1 MGGLFSSMDKK
12 SLPEIYVDIQ
22 NAQPSTEQE
31 HALYNEFQSEV
42 MDPSIDIFRR
52 FSEYQDGQRQAAE
65 ALTNPTPENKEAAWK
80 AIYPNIKLQME
91 VFDFANVVSRMLVHL
106 VTTVIDLTHD
116 KTIDV
121 FQSMPIVVKFF
132 VECFDIILTFDEIKI
147 TLPKLLNDLAFFRR
161 NAANHTDEDLDGI
174 MEKSNGST
182 VFWAAPTPLLL
193 EAIGNLKSK
202 YQPTSENYQKLLDL
216 LGNVCD
222 ICTSILKNHKF
233 EDEKPNKLC
242 LRCIVG
248 ATLMYDHLSTTG
260 AFIPKQKF
268 HIREAMELLVNFEP
282 KQNGLI
288 NAIKFSSK
296 NLNKEGVDPKISAL
310 FQ

>member
-1 MGGLFSSMDKK
+1 MGGLFSSIDKK

-31 HALYNEFQSEV
+31 RQLYDKFQAEV
-42 MDPSIDIFRR
+42 MNPSIDIFRR
-52 FSEYQDGQRQAAE
+52 FSAYQDGQRLAAE
-65 ALTNPTPENKEAAWK
+65 AITSPTPENKEAAWD
-80 AIYPNIKLQME
+80 AIYPNVVLQME
-91 VFDFANVVSRMLVHL
+91 VFDFANVVSHTLLHL
-106 VTTVIDLTHD
+106 VDTVIDLTHD
-116 KTIDV
+116 RTIDV
-121 FQSMPIVVKFF
+121 FQNMPIVVKLF

-161 NAANHTDEDLDGI
+161 NVPHHDGEEISQI

-182 VFWAAPTPLLL
+182 VFWAAPTPMLLD
-193 EAIGNLKSK
+193 AIGNLKSK

-216 LGNVCD
+216 LGCVCD
-222 ICTSILKNHKF
+222 ICTSILKKHRF

-242 LRCIVG
+242 LRCIVA
-248 ATLMYDHLSTTG
+248 ATLIYDHLSTTG

-268 HIREAMELLVNFEP
+268 HIKEAMELLVNFEP
-282 KQNGLI
+282 KQNSLI

-296 NLNKEGVDPKISAL
+296 NLNKEGVNPKITAL